1 MQAPKEA
8 LDIYNRIL
16 DVVPEN
22 PRAVIGKAY
31 ALGVVAN
38 AEQNDVA
45 LEQSINEYL
54 KVFSLPSV
62 PKPLMVAGARAC
74 AEKQT
79 LRGKKVFPRSGR
91 VCWD

>member
-8 LDIYNRIL
+8 LDIYNHIL

-62 PKPLMVAGARAC
+62 PKALMVVAARAC

-79 LRGKKVFPRSGR
+79 LRGKLVFPRSGR